1 MPRIR
6 RRTIAATAAI
16 LTGGLILAGCTG
28 APADPEDEFV
38 EDLTVWAFSSQVVA
52 QIQERFPEAY
62 PDYDLDVVEIPLAD
76 LSQRLVVALQ
86 GGDDLPDVVQLP
98 LRESGGLFA
107 TGQFL
112 DLSAE
117 LDPIADDFP
126 EGILLGS
133 GDETYTFTMGPG
145 NMGFWVN
152 VDQLAQYGL
161 EIPEDPTWDDVA
173 DVARE
178 LRDASGGTKYLFLQ
192 PPGANGAN
200 MFNAFFHS
208 RGGNWWGEDGE
219 LVVDEDLAVET
230 LEWLVGLD
238 EEGLVYHGLWTDPT
252 FWDAIR
258 TGTITGWTMNYGVG
272 STNLKKNVPEQEGQW
287 RLITWPK
294 WSPNAQQFTGAF
306 GGSLFAGLKG
316 ADNTGGAT
324 DFIMWWLSDEGLA
337 TQQETLGLV
346 AYDPAAEVLDLDV
359 TDPYFGDQTIVKD
372 LGSVPYPQFN
382 YLHWA
387 ETESAMTAAI
397 DQAYSGALTP
407 KQAIEAI
414 IQELSGL

>member
-6 RRTIAATAAI
+6 RRTVAATAAI
-16 LTGGLILAGCTG
+16 LTGGLILAGCAG
-28 APADPEDEFV
+28 APAEPEPEFV
-38 EDLTVWAFSSQVVA
+38 EELTVWAFSSQVVA
-52 QIQERFPEAY
+52 QVQERFPEAY
-62 PDYDLDVVEIPLAD
+62 PDYDLEVVEIPLAD

-161 EIPEDPTWDDVA
+161 EIPEDPTWEEIA
-173 DVARE
+173 DVARD

-208 RGGNWWGEDGE
+208 RGGNWWSEDGE
-219 LVVDEDLAVET
+219 LAVDEDLAVET
-230 LEWLVGLD
+230 LEWLVDLD
-238 EEGLVYHGLWTDPT
+238 AEGLVYHGLWTDPT

-294 WSPNAQQFTGAF
+294 WSANAPQQTGAF

-324 DFIMWWLSDEGLA
+324 DFIMWWLSDEGLI

-346 AYDPAAEVLDLDV
+346 AYEPAADVLDLDA
-359 TDPYFGDQTIVKD
+359 TDPYFGGQTVVKD
-372 LGSVPYPQFN
+372 LGSVPYPDFN
-382 YLHWA
+382 YLNWSQ
-387 ETESAMTAAI
+387 TESALTNAI

-407 KQAIEAI
+407 KQAIDAI
-414 IQELSGL
+414 IQELSAL